1 MDEFVSERTSAYVS
15 QHDLHIPELTV
26 RETLA
31 FAARCQGVG
40 KRYGMSVN
48 TPIYN
53 LCMKILI
60 LRIPIKFNFHLHFG
74 NSRNVGGIIKER
86 EGCKY
91 YARS

>member
-31 FAARCQGVG
+31 FAARCQGIG
-40 KRYGMSVN
+40 TRYGTSVN

-53 LCMKILI
+53 LCLKISI
-60 LRIPIKFNFHLHFG
+60 LRIPIKLNFHLHFWKFQKCWW
-74 NSRNVGGIIKER
+74 N
-86 EGCKY
+86 Y
-91 YARS
+91 